1 MPSPSEQ
8 YWGLRVSKGKSKFP
22 TVCIGAREIRPQVS
36 FDKSGTG
43 CMMKMF
49 EVPLRVS
56 KDSKGIVRTMPEYS
70 EIHAD
75 SISNSNEFWLE
86 VTKNTIDWKVS
97 PTIGLEGGY
106 GEVRDS
112 QFSWFSDGRLNAC
125 SSCLDQHLEE
135 RSGKTAI
142 LWEGDDPEEV
152 RHISYEELHAEVC
165 KFSNALESIG
175 VGKGDRVIIYMGMVP
190 EAAIAMLSCARIGAI
205 HSVVFGGFSA
215 DSLANRI
222 IDSGSHVIITMDEG
236 LRAGKTIP
244 LKKTTDAAVEIVQD
258 QNSSG
263 KVESVIVL
271 KRTGGE
277 IDWNEDRD
285 LWWSEI
291 CQGKSKSHEATIVDS
306 EHPLFILYTS
316 GSTGKPKGQVHT
328 HGGYITYTSFTHKTV
343 FDLREDDVFACVAD
357 IGWITGH
364 SYIVYGPLANG
375 ATTFMFESTPLY
387 PDAGRYWDMVERHG
401 FTIFYTAPTAIRA
414 LASKSEEYVTRSD
427 RSTLRILG
435 TVGEPINPEA
445 WEWYW
450 HIVGEGRCTIV
461 DTWWQTETGGI
472 CISPIAP
479 ITPVVGGSATLP
491 LPGIQTRIFSSDGEM
506 LDGESEGLLCI
517 EKPWPGQARTIWE
530 DHQRYFE
537 TYFSAIDGYYFTGD
551 GCRIDKNG
559 YHWIT
564 GRVDDVIN
572 VSGHRMGTAEFESV
586 LVESEDVSEA
596 GVVGYPHEI
605 KGQGVQAFI
614 VLIPESV
621 EKEFSSTFGN
631 ELNQL
636 CREKIGAHAKV
647 DRFCIIPGLPKTRS
661 GKVMRRILR
670 KVAEGDSRNLG
681 DISTLADPD
690 VVDAIINAETHG

>member
-1 MPSPSEQ
+1 
-8 YWGLRVSKGKSKFP
+8 
-22 TVCIGAREIRPQVS
+22 
-36 FDKSGTG
+36 
-43 CMMKMF
+43 MKLF
-49 EVPLRVS
+49 EVPSRVS
-56 KDSKGIVRTMPEYS
+56 KDSEGIAKTMNEYS
-70 EIHAD
+70 DIHAY
-75 SISNSNEFWLE
+75 SISNSNKFWLE
-86 VTKNTIDWKVS
+86 ITKKTIDWEVT

-106 GEVRDS
+106 EEVRNS
-112 QFSWFSDGRLNAC
+112 QFSWFSDGRLNA
-125 SSCLDQHLEE
+125 SKSCLDQHLEE
-135 RSGKTAI
+135 RCEKTAI
-142 LWEGDDPEEV
+142 IWEGDDPSEV
-152 RHISYEELHAEVC
+152 RHISYKELYEEVC

-190 EAAIAMLSCARIGAI
+190 EAAIAMLSCARIGAV

-215 DSLANRI
+215 ESLANRV
-222 IDSGSHVIITMDEG
+222 IDSESRIIITMDEG

-258 QNSSG
+258 SDSS
-263 KVESVIVL
+263 VNIESVVVL

-277 IDWNEDRD
+277 IDWNADRD

-291 CQGKSKSHEATIVDS
+291 CQGKSNSHDATIVDA

-357 IGWITGH
+357 VGWITGH

-414 LASKSEEYVTRSD
+414 LASKGKEYVTRSD

-450 HIVGEGRCTIV
+450 HVVGEGKCTIV

-491 LPGIQTRIFSSDGEM
+491 LPGIQPRIFNSEGEM
-506 LDGESEGLLCI
+506 LKGESEGLLCI
-517 EKPWPGQARTIWE
+517 EKPWPGQARTIWN

-537 TYFSAIDGYYFTGD
+537 TYFSTIEGYYFTGD
-551 GCRIDKNG
+551 GCRVDKNG

-586 LVESEDVSEA
+586 LIESEDVSEA
-596 GVVGYPHEI
+596 GVVGFPHDI

-614 VLIPESV
+614 VLGAEAL
-621 EKEFSSTFGN
+621 EKEFSSTFGD

-636 CREKIGAHAKV
+636 CRNKIGAHAKV

-670 KVAEGDSRNLG
+670 KVAEGDFRNLG

-690 VVDAIINAETHG
+690 VVNAIINAEIHK